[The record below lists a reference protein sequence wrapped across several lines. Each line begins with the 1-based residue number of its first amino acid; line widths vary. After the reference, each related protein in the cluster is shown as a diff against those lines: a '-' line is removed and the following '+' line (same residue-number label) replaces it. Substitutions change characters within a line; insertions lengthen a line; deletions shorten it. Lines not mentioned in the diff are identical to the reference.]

1 MKEIINI
8 ILLMIL
14 GIVYLVAFTKIISA
28 FLNKFATQRNNAI
41 VTLFVSAIACAGII
55 IIDISKAVTDAF
67 GFFYENAQ
75 IAGAIGFT
83 VLLFI
88 GSWIFSLLLFY
99 GSFFLVSLITKED
112 EKVELNKNNIEL
124 ALVHGAVLIIIAL
137 LLGPALSQFAV
148 SLIPY
153 PKLPF

>member
-28 FLNKFATQRNNAI
+28 FLNKLTSQRNNAI
-41 VTLFVSAIACAGII
+41 ITLFVSAIAASGIV
-55 IIDISKAVTDAF
+55 IIDISKVISDAF
-67 GFFYENAQ
+67 QFFWDNSQ
-75 IAGAIGFT
+75 IALAIGFT
-83 VLLFI
+83 LLLFI
-88 GSWIFSLLLFY
+88 GSWIFSLLLFH

-124 ALVHGAVLIIIAL
+124 ALVHGVIIIIIAFL
-137 LLGPALSQFAV
+137 IGPALSQFA
-148 SLIPY
+148 SIFIPK
-153 PKLPF
+153 PELPF

>member
-8 ILLMIL
+8 ILLVIL
-14 GIVYLVAFTKIISA
+14 GIIYLVAFIKIISA
-28 FLNKFATQRNNAI
+28 SLNKLITQRNNAI
-41 VTLFVSAIACAGII
+41 VILFVAAIACAGIVI
-55 IIDISKAVTDAF
+55 IEISKAITDAF
-67 GFFYENAQ
+67 GFFYDNSQ
-75 IAGAIGFT
+75 IAIAIGFT

-88 GSWIFSLLLFY
+88 GSWIFSLLLFHT
-99 GSFFLVSLITKED
+99 SFFIVSFITKED

-124 ALVHGAVLIIIAL
+124 ALIHGTVLVIIAFL
-137 LLGPALSQFAV
+137 IGPALSQFAV

>member
-28 FLNKFATQRNNAI
+28 FLNKLTTQRNNAI
-41 VTLFVSAIACAGII
+41 ITLFISAIAAAGIVV
-55 IIDISKAVTDAF
+55 IDISKVISDAF
-67 GFFYENAQ
+67 LFSFLFFH
-75 IAGAIGFT
+75 
-83 VLLFI
+83 
-88 GSWIFSLLLFY
+88 
-99 GSFFLVSLITKED
+99 GSFFLVSLITKDD

-124 ALVHGAVLIIIAL
+124 ALVHGTILIIIAFL
-137 LLGPALSQFAV
+137 VGPALSQFAA
-148 SLIPY
+148 SFIPY